1 MLRIGL
7 MVDAINF
14 LKNAVLDGERKA
26 EIYAKPEKRDL
37 YAELLEKPRMQVIY
51 GMRGGGKTTLLFQRF
66 IDHAKG
72 KRIYITGDELELLDL
87 TLLDLFNNLRYVID
101 LKGSGVFLDEITK
114 IKEWRKKLKV
124 IYDKYPELKIYASGS
139 CAIDLVES
147 KGALARRAKYHH
159 LLPMTFREFMKVAH
173 GIEIKKFNLFAED
186 VYTEAIRFDIYFKEK
201 VKKNP
206 SDFVEEYINKSQ
218 PFMLEADEDML
229 MDLMDKI
236 IYEDIAK
243 IYKFDQDILNKF
255 HRLLLILSMS
265 EKTSYENLSKDLGVS
280 KGTIGDMIRALMNSS
295 VIKSVLPYGS
305 GRAVGRKTWRYFFL
319 APRIRKMYMKK
330 GGADS
335 SLMSGLAKEDIF
347 TSHLEDVFYLGSGPD
362 FVYNNMVFEVGSKSK
377 GYGQVAKLEIKKQ
390 KFVIYEGLDIARN
403 NDILK
408 IPFYIYLS
416 HV

>member
-1 MLRIGL
+1 

-26 EIYAKPEKRDL
+26 EAYAKPEKRDL
-37 YAELLEKPRMQVIY
+37 YADLLEKPRMQVIY
-51 GMRGGGKTTLLFQRF
+51 GMRGGGKTTLLFQKF
-66 IDHAKG
+66 SNHTKG

-87 TLLDLFNNLRYVID
+87 TLLDLFSNLKYIID
-101 LKGSGVFLDEITK
+101 LKDSRVFLDEITK
-114 IKEWRKKLKV
+114 IKDWRKKLKV
-124 IYDKYPELKIYASGS
+124 IYDSYPELTIYASGS

-159 LLPMTFREFMKVAH
+159 LLPMTFREFMKIVH
-173 GIEIKKFNLFAED
+173 GIELKKFNLFAED

-206 SDFVEEYINKSQ
+206 SDFLDEYINKSQ

-243 IYKFDQDILNKF
+243 VYKFDQEILNKF

-265 EKTSYENLSKDLGVS
+265 EKTSYENLSKDLGIS
-280 KGTIGDMIRALMNSS
+280 KGTIGDMIRALTNSS
-295 VIKSVLPYGS
+295 VIKAVMPYGS
-305 GRAVGRKTWRYFFL
+305 GRVVGRKTWRYLFL
-319 APRIRKMYMKK
+319 VPAIRKMYMKK
-330 GGADS
+330 GGADT
-335 SLMSGLAKEDIF
+335 SLITGLTKEDIF
-347 TSHLEDVFYLGSGPD
+347 VSHLEDVFYLGTGPD
-362 FVYNNMVFEVGSKSK
+362 FVYKDMIFEVGSKTK
-377 GYGQVAKLEIKKQ
+377 GYGQLKNIELKKQ
-390 KFVIYEGLDIARN
+390 KFIVYDGLEISRIEN
-403 NDILK
+403 ILK

-416 HV
+416 HL